1 MKILKTIRDQDII
14 PGYQPK
20 NEIKYVFRKAVRAV
34 LMDDERKIA
43 LLNVT
48 KKNYHKLPGGGAKT
62 EENDFEA
69 LRRECLEE
77 IGCDITIEEE
87 LGIIKEFRDQFE
99 QEQDSHCYLAKVKG
113 PKGEP
118 KFTAKE
124 IRQGFIP
131 EWVSQEESRGTDP
144 EWLVIDRAIE
154 ILKTDQPADYEG
166 EFIQKRDLMFLVE
179 AKKYLS

>member
-1 MKILKTIRDQDII
+1 MKIIKTIRDIDII
-14 PGYQPK
+14 QGYQPK
-20 NEIKYVFRKAVRAV
+20 TAIKYIYRKAVRAV

-62 EENDFEA
+62 EESDFEA

-77 IGCDITIEEE
+77 IGCDITIEKE
-87 LGIIKEFRDQFE
+87 LGVIKEFRDQFE
-99 QEQDSHCYLAKVKG
+99 QEQDSYCYLAKVKG
-113 PKGEP
+113 PKGKP

-124 IRQGFIP
+124 IRQGFKPI
-131 EWVSQEESRGTDP
+131 WVSGEESRGTDP
-144 EWLVIDRAIE
+144 EWMVIDKAIE
-154 ILKTDQPADYEG
+154 ILKADHPADYEG
-166 EFIQKRDLMFLVE
+166 EFIQKRDLLFLVE